1 MMFQSLHLV
10 SAAFLASASGA
21 GLGAFP
27 EMVQPEVALQQVV
40 ACGFGTAQ
48 VKSDDMLQEDVI
60 DIPSVATIGEGQ
72 LECVARASIRTSYY
86 VIFPV
91 PTKDAYQAIYW
102 QLSREQ
108 AMVDARDWL
117 AQRGLLDHLPVY
129 DPQKSDIAAFA
140 RTLENRCGVKTAHVL
155 KPIGEMATFDEDVL
169 LAESMDQDS
178 FWCLTNAA
186 TVSGYPL
193 GFIGREVG
201 LDNK

>member
-1 MMFQSLHLV
+1 MLFQSLHLV
-10 SAAFLASASGA
+10 SAAFLAVVPGTGSS
-21 GLGAFP
+21 AFP
-27 EMVQPEVALQQVV
+27 EMVKPEVALQQVV
-40 ACGFGTAQ
+40 ACGFATAQ

-60 DIPSVATIGEGQ
+60 DIPSVATIGDGQ

-86 VIFPV
+86 VIFPA

-102 QLSREQ
+102 RLSREQ
-108 AMVDARDWL
+108 AKVDARAWL

-140 RTLENRCGVKTAHVL
+140 RTLENLCGEKAAHAL
-155 KPIGEMATFDEDVL
+155 KPMGEMVTFDEDVL
-169 LAESMDQDS
+169 LAGSMDQDS

-193 GFIGREVG
+193 GFIGHETG
-201 LDNK
+201 PGDK